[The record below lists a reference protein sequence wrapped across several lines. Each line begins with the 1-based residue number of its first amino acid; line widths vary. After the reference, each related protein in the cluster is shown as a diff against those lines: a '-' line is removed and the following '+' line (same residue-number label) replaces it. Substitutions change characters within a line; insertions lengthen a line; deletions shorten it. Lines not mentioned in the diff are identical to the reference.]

1 MSSTLLRAGLWI
13 VILVLAAWVL
23 HESLEETPAAEFF
36 ATGMLEKAVVLGGL
50 LIAAGV
56 VLRMF
61 EKTAKVVTQ
70 NRCAVCRKA
79 IPSGAIY
86 CRAHLRN
93 VLHTE
98 DDRTH
103 MTRIR
108 RS

>member
-13 VILVLAAWVL
+13 VILVLAAWVM
-23 HESLEETPAAEFF
+23 HESLEETAAAEFF
-36 ATGMLEKAVVLGGL
+36 APAMLQKALVLGGL
-50 LIAAGV
+50 LVVAGI

-70 NRCAVCRKA
+70 NRCAVCRKT

-86 CRAHLRN
+86 CRQHLRN